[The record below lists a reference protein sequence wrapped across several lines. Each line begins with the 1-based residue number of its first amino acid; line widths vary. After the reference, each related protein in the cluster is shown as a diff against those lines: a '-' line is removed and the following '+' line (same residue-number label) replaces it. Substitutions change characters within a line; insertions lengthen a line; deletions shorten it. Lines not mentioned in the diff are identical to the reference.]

1 MSQENLELV
10 RREYVALAAR
20 DWDALAEIWHPD
32 VEYEALDPA
41 TYRGLDEIKEDF
53 MGWSDL
59 YAEWWV
65 EADEIVD
72 AGDLVAV
79 AETFGGRGIKGSQVN
94 TRLEQKVA
102 RLIRFKEGR
111 IWRSKEYPTLR
122 EALEAAGVSEQ
133 DAHAD
138 S

>member
-122 EALEAAGVSEQ
+122 EALEAAGLAEQ
-133 DAHAD
+133 DPHAD

>member
-10 RREYVALAAR
+10 RREYVAFATR

-32 VEYEALDPA
+32 IEYEALDPA
-41 TYRGLDEIKEDF
+41 TYRGVDELKEGF

-65 EADEIVD
+65 EADEMVD
-72 AGDLVAV
+72 AGDMVAV
-79 AETFGGRGIKGSQVN
+79 VERFGGRGIKGSQVD

-102 RLIRFKEGR
+102 RLIRFNEGR
-111 IWRSKEYPTLR
+111 IWRVKEYPTLR
-122 EALEAAGVSEQ
+122 EALEAAGLSE
-133 DAHAD
+133 
-138 S
+138 

>member
-32 VEYEALDPA
+32 IEYEALDPA

-79 AETFGGRGIKGSQVN
+79 AETFGGRGIKGSQVD

-111 IWRSKEYPTLR
+111 IWRSKEYRTLR
-122 EALEAAGVSEQ
+122 EALEAAGLSEQ

>member
-1 MSQENLELV
+1 MSENLELV

-20 DWDALAEIWHPD
+20 DWDALAEVWHPD
-32 VEYEALDPA
+32 IEYEALDPA
-41 TYRGLDEIKEDF
+41 TYRGLDELKEDF

-65 EADEIVD
+65 EVDEIVD

-79 AETFGGRGIKGSQVN
+79 AETFGGRGIKGSQVD

-102 RLIRFKEGR
+102 RLIRFKDGR

-122 EALEAAGVSEQ
+122 EALEAAGLSEQ

>member
-1 MSQENLELV
+1 MSENLELV

-20 DWDALAEIWHPD
+20 DWDALAEVWHPD
-32 VEYEALDPA
+32 IEYEALDPA
-41 TYRGLDEIKEDF
+41 TYRGLDELKEDF

-65 EADEIVD
+65 EVDEIVD

-79 AETFGGRGIKGSQVN
+79 AETFGGRGIKGSQVD

-102 RLIRFKEGR
+102 RLIRFKDGR

-122 EALEAAGVSEQ
+122 EALEAVGLSEQ